1 MLTISM
7 TLTLELERPTEW
19 LRALSEGRLYRW
31 LLEDAGNMA
40 VAAYRLARARCRVQP
55 VPTAIPTLRE
65 VIAAARAI
73 EEACGEPMPPAIDI
87 ADECEARGLMVISPL
102 RRRAA

>member
-1 MLTISM
+1 MLTIPM
-7 TLTLELERPTEW
+7 TSNLEQDRPTEW

-31 LLEDAGNMA
+31 LLEDAGNIA

-65 VIAAARAI
+65 VIAAGRAI
-73 EEACGEPMPPAIDI
+73 EGACGEVLPPAVDI
-87 ADECEARGLMVISPL
+87 AEECEARGLMVISPL

>member
-7 TLTLELERPTEW
+7 TRNLEHERPTEW

-31 LLEDAGNMA
+31 LVDDAGNMA

-55 VPTAIPTLRE
+55 VPTEIPTLRE

-73 EEACGEPMPPAIDI
+73 EAACGEALPLAGDI
-87 ADECEARGLMVISPL
+87 AGECEARGLIVIAPL
-102 RRRAA
+102 SRRAA

>member
-1 MLTISM
+1 MFTISM
-7 TLTLELERPTEW
+7 TLTLEQERPTEW

-31 LLEDAGNMA
+31 LLEDAGNMS
-40 VAAYRLARARCRVQP
+40 VAAYRLARARCRIQP

-65 VIAAARAI
+65 VIAAARFL
-73 EEACGEPMPPAIDI
+73 EGACGEALPPALDV
-87 ADECEARGLMVISPL
+87 ADECEARGLMVIAPV